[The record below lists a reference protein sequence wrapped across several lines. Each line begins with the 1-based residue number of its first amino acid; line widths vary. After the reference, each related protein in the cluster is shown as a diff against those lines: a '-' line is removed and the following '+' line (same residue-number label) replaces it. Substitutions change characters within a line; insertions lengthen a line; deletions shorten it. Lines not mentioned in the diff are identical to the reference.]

1 MKQEVYVLTGDLVL
15 QRITNLSYCLL
26 AFVKS
31 IQITTYHKL
40 EILSYM
46 RQKRA
51 MSMGI

>member
-1 MKQEVYVLTGDLVL
+1 MTGDLVQ
-15 QRITNLSYCLL
+15 QRITILSYRLL
-26 AFVKS
+26 AFMKL

-51 MSMGI
+51 MNMGI